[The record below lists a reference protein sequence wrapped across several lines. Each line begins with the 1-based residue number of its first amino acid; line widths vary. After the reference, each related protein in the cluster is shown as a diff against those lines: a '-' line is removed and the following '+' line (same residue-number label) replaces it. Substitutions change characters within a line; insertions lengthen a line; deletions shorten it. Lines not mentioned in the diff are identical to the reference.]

1 MSDTTNLNAGS
12 FGIIHIAKQLTEA
25 RIEDRDRELI
35 TRVVTDL
42 LASGEER
49 SRLLGEIDQL
59 RAELA
64 ELRSRVSQLEKE
76 KAEAMSNRDAYLRA
90 VYGLLPKPEA
100 SFTEAELSELIDHGI
115 PLEETIR
122 ELEAM
127 KDSGNG

>member
-1 MSDTTNLNAGS
+1 MSDTTNFNAGS
-12 FGIIHIAKQLTEA
+12 FGIVHIAKQLTEA

-49 SRLLGEIDQL
+49 SRLLGEINQL
-59 RAELA
+59 CGELA
-64 ELRSRVSQLEKE
+64 ELRSRVSQLENE
-76 KAEAMSNRDAYLRA
+76 KAKVTSERDVYLRA
-90 VYGLLPKPEA
+90 VYGLLPKPE
-100 SFTEAELSELIDHGI
+100 SPFTEEELSELIHHGI